1 MLNFAEFSSILQ
13 IKLEAAHIKAQQSS
27 GVNPTVVRPRA
38 APGSDTCIAS
48 PSDRQPSWTLV
59 AARVSEEG
67 KSAESDSLVWTK
79 TGSSSSSSSSTSG
92 PSSTSY
98 GGASSS
104 SNIPSST
111 STSYYSSVSST
122 STSSYSSYSSTST
135 YAYSSSS
142 SASSYAYSPSNSS
155 TSPSCSSSST
165 SNASLASS
173 CSAFTQ
179 SSSSG
184 YSTASNNNNSSALDI
199 CRGATSSAVTDS
211 CASSPKEAPVGP
223 GSLGEETGA
232 ATAGAVASGNKE
244 ESADAEN
251 LQLKTEREK
260 GKQTDRTATTL
271 CTVLYVYSVHCTV
284 YTPFCVL
291 LFPRFFRKFC
301 CSVLHFFN
309 LFSDNIII

>member
-232 ATAGAVASGNKE
+232 ATAGAVASAGNKE

-271 CTVLYVYSVHCTV
+271 CTVLYVYTVQCT
-284 YTPFCVL
+284 PLFAFCLSPVFL
-291 LFPRFFRKFC
+291 GSFAAVFFT
-301 CSVLHFFN
+301 
-309 LFSDNIII
+309 FSTYSLII